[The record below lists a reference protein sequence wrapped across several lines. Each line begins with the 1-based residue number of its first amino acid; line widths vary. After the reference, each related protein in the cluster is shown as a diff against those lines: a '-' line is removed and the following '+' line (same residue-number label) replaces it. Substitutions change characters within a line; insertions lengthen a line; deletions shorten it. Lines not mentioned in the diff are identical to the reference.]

1 MHCYSFLQCNSIAFQ
16 GNDDNPRTEHVKVT
30 MYVPLGSMA
39 AENLSLF
46 DDPNTSQDS
55 LSDIRRTHIHKL
67 EIVLQGAINIKTEK
81 AGAWL
86 QL

>member
-1 MHCYSFLQCNSIAFQ
+1 
-16 GNDDNPRTEHVKVT
+16 
-30 MYVPLGSMA
+30 MA